1 MVKVNFVG
9 VVNPKS
15 AFDELRPLRARL
27 QAMQN
32 SCRPFHADYLVLAA
46 AVKALDTAAFHFTHD
61 PEYFGLKPDQSRHG
75 QAGALPPDSPP
86 DRR

>member
-61 PEYFGLKPDQSRHG
+61 PEYFGLKPDQSRRG
-75 QAGALPPDSPP
+75 QAAGPLPETGSG
-86 DRR
+86 RE